1 MIDFLIVL
9 GSMLFFL
16 VMQAFFSGSEMAM
29 VSIEKNHLRHQAATG
44 SRGARYALS
53 MLSRPDWM
61 LSTTLVGTNIAI
73 VANTTI
79 VTTYVIDNFGDKGGI
94 LAPLFLIPMI
104 WLFAEI
110 IPKSV
115 FQQKSHQVVPI
126 VVYGLWFFSFLLS
139 PIIFVFSLV
148 SRLINRGDNHHSSPF
163 IQREEL
169 ISMISTPDVIEGDIK
184 EIEKDMIQR
193 VFNFSE
199 TTAVQTM
206 TPLDKVDVISH
217 DASVREALQISQSVN
232 HIRLPVYKGEKT
244 HIIGLLNTLEILGEP
259 GANSI
264 QDHIQPIF
272 TTKAKTSIAD
282 LLTDFRTSK
291 SLVAMVVKKQRAI
304 GLISLEDI
312 MEEVVADIEDEY
324 DATQKPKL
332 IQQLGARNYLV
343 NARISPVQLD
353 KELKLGLQKNTQA
366 ASLAGLL
373 LEHFNEIPNEGASM
387 EINNICYTVNK
398 ASPQAILDIQ
408 ITW

>member
-1 MIDFLIVL
+1 MVEFFVVF

-29 VSIEKNHLRHQAATG
+29 VSIEKNYLRHQAAMG

-61 LSTTLVGTNIAI
+61 LSTTLVGTNIAT

-79 VTTYVIDNFGDKGGI
+79 VTAYLIESLGDKGGI
-94 LAPLFLIPMI
+94 LALFILVPTI

-115 FQQKSHQVVPI
+115 FQQKSHQLVPVVI
-126 VVYGLWFFSFLLS
+126 YGLWFFSFILS
-139 PIIFVFSLV
+139 PIVFVFSLI
-148 SRLINRGDNHHSSPF
+148 SRLINRGDDQNSSPF

-169 ISMISTPDVIEGDIK
+169 ISMVQTPDVIKGDIK

-199 TTAVQTM
+199 TTAEQAM
-206 TPLDKVDVISH
+206 TPLDKVEAIAHNST
-217 DASVREALQISQSVN
+217 VREALQLSRSVN
-232 HIRLPVYKGEKT
+232 HIRFPVYVEDKSNVT
-244 HIIGLLNTLEILGEP
+244 GLLNTLEILGEP

-264 QDHIQPIF
+264 QNYIHPIY
-272 TTKAKTSIAD
+272 TTKAKTSIAH
-282 LLTDFRTSK
+282 LLTDLRAQK
-291 SLVAMVVKKQRAI
+291 ALLGMVVRKKQAI

-324 DATQKPKL
+324 DETNTPEL

-343 NARISPVQLD
+343 SARISPAQLND
-353 KELKLGLQKNTQA
+353 KLPIGLKDSKV

-373 LEHFNEIPNEGASM
+373 LEHFNEIPPEGASV
-387 EINNICYTVNK
+387 EINKICYTINK
-398 ASPQAILDIQ
+398 ASPQAILDVQ

>member
-1 MIDFLIVL
+1 MIEFLLIL
-9 GSMLFFL
+9 CSTLFL
-16 VMQAFFSGSEMAM
+16 LLMQAFFSGSEMAM
-29 VSIEKNHLRHQAATG
+29 VSIEKNHLRHQAALG

-53 MLSRPDWM
+53 MLDRPDWM
-61 LSTTLVGTNIAI
+61 LSTTLVGTNIAT

-79 VTTYVIDNFGDKGGI
+79 VTAYAIKIFGESGGF
-94 LAPLFLIPMI
+94 LAPLILIPLI

-115 FQQKSHQVVPI
+115 FQQKSRQIVPI
-126 VVYGLWFFSFLLS
+126 VIYGLWFFSFLLS
-139 PIIFVFSLV
+139 PIIYVFSLV
-148 SRLINRGDNHHSSPF
+148 SRLINRGNNHPASPF

-169 ISMISTPDVIEGDIK
+169 ISMVRMPDVVKGDIK

-199 TTAVQTM
+199 TTAEQAM
-206 TPLDKVDVISH
+206 TPLDKVEAIAHNST
-217 DASVREALQISQSVN
+217 VREALQLSRSVN
-232 HIRLPVYKGEKT
+232 HIRFPVYVKDKSNVT
-244 HIIGLLNTLEILGEP
+244 GLLNTLEILGEP

-264 QDHIQPIF
+264 QNYIHPIY
-272 TTKAKTSIAD
+272 TTKAKTSIAH
-282 LLTDFRTSK
+282 LLTDLRAQK
-291 SLVAMVVKKQRAI
+291 ALVGIVVRKKKAI

-324 DATQKPKL
+324 DETNTPKL

-343 NARISPVQLD
+343 SARISPAQLND
-353 KELKLGLQKNTQA
+353 KLPIGLKNSKA

-373 LEHFNEIPNEGASM
+373 LEHFNEIPPEGASV
-387 EINNICYTVNK
+387 EINKICYTINK
-398 ASPQAILDIQ
+398 ASPQAILDVQ